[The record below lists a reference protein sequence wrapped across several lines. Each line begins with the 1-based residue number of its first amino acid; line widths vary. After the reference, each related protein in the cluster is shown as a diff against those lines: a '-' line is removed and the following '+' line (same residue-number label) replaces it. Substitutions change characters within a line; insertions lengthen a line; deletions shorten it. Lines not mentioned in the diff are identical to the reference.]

1 MSKTGLLLK
10 ELHASETELAAACH
24 AVAERHAADH
34 GTYYP
39 CHTLAAQCDAHAEQ
53 IRGWGGRYGAALHPP
68 VHSDL
73 LTAARDALRHE
84 GSELLGRRTESGLLL
99 LRDLRRL
106 YVKAEAT
113 YINWIMLGQA
123 ARALRD
129 QDLLTA
135 LGPLQQQ
142 TRTQAT
148 WITTRIKE
156 AAPQILVATD

>member
-10 ELHASETELAAACH
+10 ELHASETELAAAYH

-39 CHTLAAQCDAHAEQ
+39 CHTLAAQCDEHAEQ
-53 IRGWGGRYGAALHPP
+53 IRGWGARHGATLHPP

-84 GSELLGRRTESGLLL
+84 AAELLGRRPESGLLL

-106 YVKAEAT
+106 YVKAET
-113 YINWIMLGQA
+113 THINWIMLGQA

-129 QDLLTA
+129 RSLLTA
-135 LGPLQQQ
+135 LTPLQQQ
-142 TRTQAT
+142 TRTQSA

-156 AAPQILVATD
+156 AAPQILVAGD